1 LPRVYFAVPGDIEAR
16 TGGSVYD
23 RKVIDALREDGWRV
37 ELLSWPASFPF
48 PSEACR
54 DEVEDSL
61 AAVPDDSLVMIDG
74 LALGVLSGL
83 ARREAQ
89 RLRLV
94 GLVHHPLALETGLAP
109 NIAAEFAASERDAL
123 ACCRAVIVTSETT
136 AAIVEAAFGVPG
148 ELITVATPGVDK
160 PRVEDRFVH
169 GAERR
174 PGPVRIFSM
183 GSITP
188 RKAHDVLVAALSL
201 IEDLDWTCVI
211 AGGLERDPET
221 AQDLVQQIADLG
233 LGDRVALVGEIS
245 ETEAAALYA
254 DADIF
259 ALASVYEGYGMVF
272 AEALAFGLPIVATT
286 GGAIPEVVS
295 EEAGILAM
303 PGDAQAFAE
312 ALREIVSDPARRA
325 ALAEGSRA
333 AGAYLTGWDRTAAT
347 IAARLDQL

>member
-37 ELLSWPASFPF
+37 ELLTWPSSFPF

-54 DEVEDSL
+54 DEAEDSL
-61 AAVPDDSLVMIDG
+61 ANLPDDSLVMIDG

-83 ARREAQ
+83 ARQEAS

-148 ELITVATPGVDK
+148 ELITVATPGVDVRPPAARAARK
-160 PRVEDRFVH
+160 
-169 GAERR
+169 
-174 PGPVRIFSM
+174 PGPLRLLAM
-183 GSITP
+183 GSVTP
-188 RKAHDVLVAALSL
+188 RKAHDVLIEALGL
-201 IEDLDWTCVI
+201 IADLDWTCTI
-211 AGGLERDPET
+211 AGSLERDPDFAE
-221 AQDLVQQIADLG
+221 ALKDQIVDLG
-233 LGDRVALVGEIS
+233 LTDRIAIVGEVS
-245 ETEAAALYA
+245 ETEAAGLYA
-254 DADIF
+254 WADIF
-259 ALASVYEGYGMVF
+259 TLASVYEGYGMVF
-272 AEALAFGLPIVATT
+272 AEALAYGLPIVATT

-295 EEAGILAM
+295 PEAGILAP
-303 PGDAQAFAE
+303 PGDAQAFAQ
-312 ALREIVSDPARRA
+312 ALGEIISDPARRA

-333 AGAYLTGWDRTAAT
+333 AGAYLTGWDQTAAT